1 MDISSARLAALLR
14 EAIAPQAVPSA
25 KADPVKAA
33 LVKALVAPPAPSGAP
48 VRPAAAPT
56 LPMLILP
63 ATTVRAQQTA
73 SAEMLQAYL
82 ALAEPAGETTG
93 DAAATAASTSA
104 DGDTRR
110 GLAPPPARFDEAAAR
125 PTALRWL
132 AILSPEVPALRRATV
147 ANAVAGQGRAASRS
161 NDVARPESRQM
172 SVGLTSLAAGLL
184 VAAIVG
190 FVLLVLR

>member
-14 EAIAPQAVPSA
+14 EAITPQAVPSA
-25 KADPVKAA
+25 RANPVKAA

-48 VRPAAAPT
+48 VRPAATPA

-63 ATTVRAQQTA
+63 ATTVRAQQPA

-82 ALAEPAGETTG
+82 ALAEPDGETTG
-93 DAAATAASTSA
+93 DPAATAARTSA
-104 DGDTRR
+104 DDDTRR
-110 GLAPPPARFDEAAAR
+110 GLAPPPARVDEAAAAR
-125 PTALRWL
+125 PTALPWL
-132 AILSPEVPALRRATV
+132 ALLSREVPALRRAAV
-147 ANAVAGQGRAASRS
+147 ANAVAGRGRAAS

-172 SVGLTSLAAGLL
+172 SVALTSLAAGLL
-184 VAAIVG
+184 AAAIVG

>member
-1 MDISSARLAALLR
+1 MLR
-14 EAIAPQAVPSA
+14 EAITPQAVPSA
-25 KADPVKAA
+25 RANPVKAA

-48 VRPAAAPT
+48 VRPAATPS

-63 ATTVRAQQTA
+63 ATTARAQQTA

-82 ALAEPAGETTG
+82 ALAEPDGETTG
-93 DAAATAASTSA
+93 VAAATAARTSA
-104 DGDTRR
+104 DGDRRR
-110 GLAPPPARFDEAAAR
+110 GLAPPPARIDEEAAAK
-125 PTALRWL
+125 PTALPWL
-132 AILSPEVPALRRATV
+132 ALLSPEVPALRRATV
-147 ANAVAGQGRAASRS
+147 AKAVAGRGRAASRS
-161 NDVARPESRQM
+161 NDVAQPESRQM